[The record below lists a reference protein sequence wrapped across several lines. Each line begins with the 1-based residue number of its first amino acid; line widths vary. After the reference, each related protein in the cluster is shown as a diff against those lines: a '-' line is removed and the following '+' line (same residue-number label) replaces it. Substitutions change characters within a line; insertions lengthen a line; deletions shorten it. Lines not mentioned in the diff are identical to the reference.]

1 MDFLWSILI
10 GIAAGFIA
18 GKIMKGSGF
27 GLILNLIVG
36 VVGGLLGGWI
46 FTLLGLNV
54 SSLLGTLVMST
65 LGAIVLLWIISLFN
79 RKTSD

>member
-1 MDFLWSILI
+1 MGFIWSIII

-36 VVGGLLGGWI
+36 IVGGLLGGWI
-46 FTLLGLNV
+46 FTLLGLDVNGI
-54 SSLLGTLVMST
+54 LGNLVMST
-65 LGAIVLLWIISLFN
+65 IGAIVLLRIISLF
-79 RKTSD
+79 KKKE

>member
-1 MDFLWSILI
+1 MGFIWSIII

-36 VVGGLLGGWI
+36 IVGGLLGGWI
-46 FTLLGLNV
+46 FTLLGLDVNGI
-54 SSLLGTLVMST
+54 LGNLVMST
-65 LGAIVLLWIISLFN
+65 IGAIVLLWLISLF
-79 RKTSD
+79 KKKE

>member
-1 MDFLWSILI
+1 MGFIWSIII

-36 VVGGLLGGWI
+36 IVGGLLGGWI
-46 FTLLGLNV
+46 FTLLGLDVNGI
-54 SSLLGTLVMST
+54 LGNLVMST
-65 LGAIVLLWIISLFN
+65 IGAIVLLWKISLF
-79 RKTSD
+79 KKKE